1 MEELDFP
8 LLEDPLVVLDSLI
21 EVLPDLLVVTLP
33 SFASELAVLLT
44 PPVSRVLVTPVPA
57 EVVAPVAA

>member
-1 MEELDFP
+1 MKELDFP